1 MSQTPTP
8 TSNAAQ
14 IDYWNAAAGPIWV
27 QHQEQLDRQL
37 APLGREAMRVLA
49 PAVGERILDI
59 GCGCGQ
65 STLEIA
71 ALVGPSGAV
80 VGADI
85 SAPMLEVAKNRPPP
99 HGAARL
105 DFRRIDAQ
113 TGDLGRAAFDAA
125 FSRFGVMFFSDPAAA
140 FRNIRAALRL
150 GGRLGFVCWRPFRDN
165 PWMREPMEA
174 AQPFL
179 PPQSPMDPLAPG
191 PFAFADAGRVRSILE
206 ASGFGSIAI
215 EPFDMRIGGST
226 VEETLNLSFRVGP
239 LGAALRERPELAEV
253 VSGAVRE
260 VLKTHETPEG
270 VLMPAAVWIVQA
282 RNPG

>member
-14 IDYWNAAAGPIWV
+14 VDYWNTAAGAVWV
-27 QHQEQLDRQL
+27 QHQEQLDRQIVS
-37 APLGREAMRVLA
+37 LGREAMRVLA
-49 PAVGERILDI
+49 PAAGERILDV

-85 SAPMLEVAKNRPPP
+85 SAPMLEVASHRPAP
-99 HGAARL
+99 HGAARPY
-105 DFRRIDAQ
+105 FRRVDAQ
-113 TGDLGRAAFDAA
+113 TGDLGGAAFDAV
-125 FSRFGVMFFSDPAAA
+125 FSRFGVMFFGDPPAA
-140 FRNIRAALRL
+140 FRNIRAALRP
-150 GGRLGFVCWRPFRDN
+150 GGRLGFVCWRPWLDN
-165 PWMREPMEA
+165 PWMRGPMEA

-215 EPFDMRIGGST
+215 EPFDTRIGGST

-239 LGAALRERPELAEV
+239 LGAALRERPDLAEV

-260 VLKTHETPEG
+260 VLKAHETPDG